1 MMRELVDSEVRT
13 PLKILYF
20 TPHGH
25 RHNLALLP
33 AL

>member
-1 MMRELVDSEVRT
+1 MELVDSEVHN

-20 TPHGH
+20 APHGH
-25 RHNLALLP
+25 RHGLALLP